1 MTHYIKTIKQCF
13 TDQNVKIERI
23 TKGVFSD
30 GYIIAAK
37 TFNYIPDMKNRNV
50 FTCSRKYYNNLKN
63 NYSVYHGLPII
74 SY

>member
-13 TDQNVKIERI
+13 TDQNVKI
-23 TKGVFSD
+23 TKIKY
-30 GYIIAAK
+30 GYDWYVIHAK
-37 TFNYIPDMKNRNV
+37 TFNYIPDMINKNI

-74 SY
+74 SS